1 MSAGWV
7 TFAFEAANFLLL
19 AVLLAWLFFRPVR
32 AVLERRRGEIE
43 GEQRAAAAAREQ
55 AERAREQLAAERS
68 AQDAELAASRERLA
82 REAESEREALLEAG
96 RAQIRRERERLDLEL
111 RAARR
116 AETRALARDAAFAAH
131 AIVRRLLSELKGP
144 DLEEMLRASACRN
157 LEQLCRG
164 GSLAPIVIESAE
176 PLDPAQQ
183 ARLASAAGV
192 ERDAA
197 SLRIDP
203 DLVAGLR
210 VLTARGLVDAT
221 VSGISAQTERLL
233 VSRIDGEND
242 RHE

>member
-1 MSAGWV
+1 VSASWV

-19 AVLLAWLFFRPVR
+19 TALLAWLFFRPVR
-32 AVLERRRGEIE
+32 VALERRRGEIE
-43 GEQRAAAAAREQ
+43 GEQRAAGAAREA
-55 AERAREQLAAERS
+55 AERELERLTAERS
-68 AQDAELAASRERLA
+68 AREAELAASRERLA
-82 REAESEREALLEAG
+82 REAESERGALLEAG
-96 RAQIRRERERLDLEL
+96 RAQLKRERERLDLEL

-116 AETRALARDAAFAAH
+116 AQTRALARDAAFAAH
-131 AIVRRLLSELKGP
+131 AIVRRLLAELKGP
-144 DLEEMLRASACRN
+144 DLEETLLGSACRE
-157 LEQLCRG
+157 LEQLRRG

-176 PLDPAQQ
+176 PLDTEQQ
-183 ARLASAAGV
+183 ARLAAAAGV